1 MKKVYNPNKE
11 IKYLRNA
18 NKKIRKIM
26 NDTPNSR
33 RKVFLFEQIEAR
45 KGIIRNIKKRY
56 KKK

>member
-26 NDTPNSR
+26 NDNPNSR